1 MISRRRFLAFS
12 ALGALAPGVRAQVSR
27 AAKIG
32 ILGPSPLEAS
42 LYAINVI
49 RAFGELG
56 YAEGARATF
65 FYRYAD
71 GGFELYRKQAQDLAA
86 RDCDLLIAVRA
97 EPPARALQYSRPGG
111 PVLFLAVD
119 YDPLESG
126 VVSNLRR
133 PDRNTTGVYVP
144 QNALVA
150 RRIEILR
157 ELQPQ
162 ADRLMVFADRYSA
175 DQVEAARKAAAAANY
190 QLMLVQFT
198 SQPYDYSTYLQT
210 TRGTGVDAF
219 MTLASP
225 VFAQDRHQIQEW
237 LARLRLPSI
246 GSNPQ
251 QAEAGYLL
259 TLGCIVPKVA
269 RRVAEMGVR
278 ILSGTKPAA
287 ISVELADE
295 FELVLNLA
303 TARSL
308 GVKIPDSVRARAARI
323 IE

>member
-1 MISRRRFLAFS
+1 MTSRRRFLAFS
-12 ALGALAPGVRAQVSR
+12 GLAALAPGVRAQVAR
-27 AAKIG
+27 TAKIG
-32 ILGPSPLEAS
+32 ILGPAPLEAS
-42 LYAINVI
+42 LYAISVI
-49 RAFGELG
+49 RAFTELG

-71 GGFELYRKQAQDLAA
+71 GGFELYRKAAQDLAA

-97 EPPARALQYSRPGG
+97 EPPARALQFSRPGG
-111 PVLFLAVD
+111 PILFLAVD

-144 QNALVA
+144 QNVLVT

-157 ELQPQ
+157 ELLPQ
-162 ADRLMVFADRYSA
+162 ADRLMVFGDGYSA
-175 DQVEAARKAAAAANY
+175 DQVEAARKAAAAANF

-198 SQPYDYSTYLQT
+198 TQPYDYSTFLQSA
-210 TRGTGVDAF
+210 RAMGVDAF

-225 VFAQDRHQIQEW
+225 AFARDRQQLQDW
-237 LARLRLPSI
+237 LTRLRLPSI

-251 QAEAGYLL
+251 QAEAGYLI
-259 TLGCIVPKVA
+259 TLGSNVPKVA
-269 RRVAEMGVR
+269 RRVAEIGVR
-278 ILSGTKPAA
+278 LLSGTKPAA
-287 ISVELADE
+287 IPVELADE
-295 FELVLNLA
+295 FELVINMA

-308 GVKIPDSVRARAARI
+308 GVKIPDSVRARAARVI
-323 IE
+323 G